1 MTKVHL
7 QYEAYVYSDR
17 GYDKHRES
25 MGGIQDSANDEHDS
39 HYQSSRNVNHPSNK
53 NANVTSTLQG
63 PPHYEFT
70 CDPYLAIIPL
80 YDLPTII

>member
-7 QYEAYVYSDR
+7 QYEAYVIVAMTNIGR
-17 GYDKHRES
+17 VW
-25 MGGIQDSANDEHDS
+25 QDPANDEHDS
-39 HYQSSRNVNHPSNK
+39 HYQSSRNVNHPSNA